1 MAILNDSVVNGMLT
15 VNGTLNLQSTDG
27 NEIWNVASEI
37 EKLPRKLSVEQYVS
51 DTIDSVLSWTYILS
65 HTGSEAI
72 SKTLPKPYTEYH
84 ELMITLSVWYSN
96 GNVSEASRVLNSII
110 IPTTSDAFNHWYD
123 PSNGQHQCHFDN
135 NLYQCGI
142 SFVSATQVKVYANGT
157 SLLRLYGR

>member
-1 MAILNDSVVNGMLT
+1 MAILNDSVVDGMLT

-27 NEIWNVASEI
+27 NAIWNVASEI

-51 DTIDSVLSWTYILS
+51 DTIDSALSWTYILS
-65 HTGSEAI
+65 HTGTEAI

-96 GNVSEASRVLNSII
+96 GNVNEASRVLNSII
-110 IPTTSDAFNHWYD
+110 IPTTSDSFNHWYD

-135 NLYQCGI
+135 NLYQCGM
-142 SFVSATQVKVYANGT
+142 SFVSATQVKVYANNT